1 MSRPDSRDLPQA
13 IHPQRRRR
21 RRRDDDDDDDDD
33 EMRGVVA
40 VLIKLTFHV
49 S

>member
-1 MSRPDSRDLPQA
+1 MSRPDSRDSPQA
-13 IHPQRRRR
+13 IHPQRRR

-40 VLIKLTFHV
+40 VSIKCTFHV